1 VETWFVNE
9 VRRKVGMWRAG
20 GRVGVG
26 ITIRDRLRVL
36 LRVEQPL
43 RARSRPFH
51 VPATG
56 RIAVKVLN
64 HYGDEVLK
72 VCLRGRRERPGQSP
86 RPICFMNPTR
96 S

>member
-9 VRRKVGMWRAG
+9 VRRKMGMWRAG
-20 GRVGVG
+20 CRVGVG

-43 RARSRPFH
+43 RARSRPFD